1 MRLTISRPSK
11 VRTLS
16 GRLGNQSAPPP
27 PRPLQLCNQKL
38 LKNPEEYNKEV
49 ITTWPFAYFQLILL
63 IKSLCRYLKNYNYEV
78 WTYIAPVP

>member
-27 PRPLQLCNQKL
+27 SSAPFSFAIKSYSLR
-38 LKNPEEYNKEV
+38 KNFVEYNKEE
-49 ITTWPFAYFQLILL
+49 IMTLAFAYFQPILL
-63 IKSLCRYLKNYNYEV
+63 FK
-78 WTYIAPVP
+78 